1 MKEKI
6 IYCCL
11 WSFAALFSMEAKGQ
25 VTTFSGQVTAGA
37 SGKPIAGVTVSLL
50 GSTVGSQTDANG
62 RFTIQAPSDAT
73 LRFSSL
79 GYLAQDVSVKGLRIL
94 NIRLQER
101 NQELEEV
108 VIVAYGKSSKSEI
121 TGSVATLGATELQKR
136 SVSNVTNAL
145 AGMAPGVSVSS
156 GNGQPGSGASIRLRG
171 VGSISASSEPLLVV
185 DGAAFDGSISDINVD
200 DIESVSVLKDAT
212 SAALYGSRAGNGVI
226 MITTKKGKG
235 ALKLEAAFKQGIT
248 QRGIKEYERVGIY
261 DYYPLVF
268 QSLKHSKM
276 FPATGTGSS
285 EQEASQYA
293 LDNVFRGL
301 VYNPFN
307 VPDNQIVDINGQMNP
322 NAGLKYD
329 DFDWYK
335 AIQRTGKRRDAN
347 INLSGS
353 NEQTS
358 YYTSLGYLN
367 EDGYLLN
374 SDFKRF
380 SARVNVDSKVKSW
393 IKAGVSMYGSGSDG
407 KLAVDAATGS
417 ASAYV
422 NPFNFIRGLGPIY
435 PVHAFDPTTGEPVI
449 DPVTGKQ
456 YFDYGLQPGAIS
468 RPSGANPGRHV
479 VYETILNPANNA
491 RVLLGGRGYMAI
503 SFLNYFTFTPS
514 VSVDLSNQNYEYAWN
529 NTVGDGVSYGGLSSV
544 TNTIVKSYTFN
555 QLLNYKRSFGQHNLS
570 ALLGHE
576 NYDFLKKGRGATKN
590 GQIVADNPELV
601 NYVSNFLIGGQKDVS
616 HLESYFAKASYNLDE
631 KYFIDASVR
640 RDGSSIFHPDHR
652 WGTFFSVGGSWKL
665 SKERFISRYEWINDL
680 RLRASFGQ
688 VGNNQ
693 LLDRNGNP
701 IYYGYQGLYELGHN
715 NGPFPGTLLSGLPN
729 ADLTWE
735 TSNSFN
741 LGLDFGLVSNRL
753 RGSLEYY
760 RRGSDQLLMLV
771 PRALSSAVD
780 FEYKNVGSMYNQGFE
795 LSLAS
800 DIVRNT
806 TFRWTMVNNLSTFKN
821 EITKMPVE
829 TPVIVAGNKR
839 REVGRDFY
847 AFWLK
852 QYVGVDPSDGSSL
865 YLPAE
870 GVAESA
876 MRTIDGKKYVVNQNL
891 AKYDYAGTAI
901 PKWAGSM
908 QNDFEYKGLGLSFL
922 LTYQIGG
929 KIYDSQYAGLM
940 SAASFG
946 KSYHIDALRAW
957 TTSNTQSDIP
967 RLDQASSTH
976 INAASTRWLIDAS
989 YLSVR
994 NLSLFYRLPS
1004 VWMERI
1010 GLSAARITASGE
1022 NLMLFSKRQGLNP
1035 TEQFNGSNS
1044 TTYLPTRIWGLG
1056 IQASF

>member
-11 WSFAALFSMEAKGQ
+11 CSLTALLSMSAKAQ
-25 VTTFSGQVTAGA
+25 VVQVSGQVTSLANGT
-37 SGKPIAGVTVSLL
+37 PISGVTISVL
-50 GSTVGSQTDANG
+50 GSKAVSQTDGNG
-62 RFTIQAPSDAT
+62 RFIIQSPANGT
-73 LRFSSL
+73 LHFTAIGFL
-79 GYLAQDVSVKGLRIL
+79 PKDIALNGNQPLQVK
-94 NIRLQER
+94 LQEMS
-101 NQELEEV
+101 QELEEV
-108 VIVAYGKSSKSEI
+108 VVVAYGKSSKSEI

-145 AGMAPGVSVSS
+145 AGMAPGVSVTS
-156 GNGQPGSGASIRLRG
+156 GNGQPGSGSAIRLRG
-171 VGSISASSEPLLVV
+171 IGSLSASSEPLLVV
-185 DGAAFDGSISDINVD
+185 DGAAFDGSIGDINVD

-226 MITTKKGKG
+226 IITTKKGKG
-235 ALKLEAAFKQGIT
+235 ALKLEAGLKQGIT
-248 QRGIKEYERVGIY
+248 QRGIKEYERVGLY
-261 DYYPLVF
+261 DYYPTVF
-268 QSLKHSKM
+268 QALKHSKM
-276 FPATGTGSS
+276 FPVSGKGLS

-293 LDNVFRGL
+293 LDNIFPSL

-307 VPDNQIVDINGQMNP
+307 VPDNQIVDINGRMNP
-322 NAGLKYD
+322 NAKLKYD

-335 AIQRTGKRRDAN
+335 AIQRTGKRREAN
-347 INLSGS
+347 LSLSGS

-374 SDFKRF
+374 SDFRRF
-380 SARVNVDSKVKSW
+380 SARLNVDSKVKSW
-393 IKAGVSMYGSGSDG
+393 LKVGVNMYGSGSNG
-407 KLAVDAATGS
+407 KLAADASTGS
-417 ASAYV
+417 ASAFI
-422 NPFNFIRGLGPIY
+422 NPFSFIRGLGPIY
-435 PVHAFDPTTGEPVI
+435 PVHAFDPATGEPVI

-468 RPSGANPGRHV
+468 RPNGASPGRHV
-479 VYETILNPANNA
+479 IYETILNPTDNA
-491 RVLLGGRGYMAI
+491 RMLLGGRGYMEVN
-503 SFLNYFTFTPS
+503 FLKYFTFTPS
-514 VSVDLSNQNYEYAWN
+514 VSIDLSNQNNEYAWSN
-529 NTVGDGVSYGGLSSV
+529 IVGDGASYGGLSSV

-555 QLLNYKRSFGQHNLS
+555 QILNYKRSFGLHNLS
-570 ALLGHE
+570 ALVGHE
-576 NYDFLKKGRGATKN
+576 NYDFVKKGRGATKN

-601 NYVSNFLIGGQKDVS
+601 NYVSNYLTGGQKDVN

-652 WGTFFSVGGSWKL
+652 WGTFFSVGGSWQL
-665 SKERFISRYEWINDL
+665 AKESFMARYDWINDL
-680 RLRASFGQ
+680 KLRTSFGQ

-693 LLDRNGNP
+693 LLDRNGNQ
-701 IYYGYQGLYELGHN
+701 IYFGYQGLYELGHN
-715 NGPFPGTLLSGLPN
+715 NGPYPGTLLYSLPN
-729 ADLTWE
+729 PDLTWE

-741 LGLDFGLVSNRL
+741 LGLDFSVLSNRL

-771 PRALSSAVD
+771 PRASSSAVD
-780 FEYKNVGSMYNQGFE
+780 FEYKNVGAMYNRGFE
-795 LSLAS
+795 ISLTA
-800 DIVRNT
+800 DIVRNG
-806 TFRWTMVNNLSTFKN
+806 TFRWTVVNNLSTFKN
-821 EITKMPVE
+821 VITKMPAE
-829 TPVIVAGNKR
+829 TPVIVVGNKR
-839 REVGRDFY
+839 REVGKDFY

-852 QYVGVDPSDGSSL
+852 QYAGVDPADGSAL

-876 MRTIDGKKYVVNQNL
+876 IRTIDGKKYVTNQNL
-891 AKYDYAGTAI
+891 AKFDYAGTAI

-908 QNDFEYKGLGLSFL
+908 QNEFQYKELGLSFL

-940 SAASFG
+940 STASFG
-946 KSYHIDALRAW
+946 KSYHIDALKAW
-957 TTSNTQSDIP
+957 TTGNPQSDIP

-994 NLSLFYRLPS
+994 NLSFFYRLPNA
-1004 VWMERI
+1004 WMDRI
-1010 GLSAARITASGE
+1010 GLSAARITASSE
-1022 NLMLFSKRQGLNP
+1022 NLLLVSKRLGLNP

-1056 IQASF
+1056 IHATF